1 LNDNNLNL
9 RLLVLLFLFI
19 SLGLSAQQNP
29 AKKKGDFTEIKV
41 PGRLSVSDS
50 LSKKGKK
57 INSSTQESDEYEEL
71 LDSEGEQEEE
81 FELDKELSIV
91 SEDTLNPRLGEG
103 GIVEVSEEI
112 LVDSNWI
119 EVASYYSIWDSRKVN
134 PYKIDPTKRK
144 DTLSIK
150 LFQPNVKYMGW
161 TMPGESLFPTS
172 RFGPRRGRY
181 HYGIDLRVRVG
192 DTIRAAFAG
201 IVRMVQVDRR
211 GYGKY
216 VLVRHFNGLET
227 LYGHLSRQLVA
238 VGQYIDA
245 GHPLGLGGS
254 TGRSTGPHLHFEVR
268 YEGNPIDPELMY
280 DFSQQS
286 IVTDEFE
293 LLPEHYEYIRE
304 MRRAIYH
311 RVRSGETLGHIARR
325 YGVRISTITRL
336 NRISTRKPLRVGR
349 KLRIR

>member
-1 LNDNNLNL
+1 MNIRIFITLSV
-9 RLLVLLFLFI
+9 VLLTTN
-19 SLGLSAQQNP
+19 SLIAQQKP

-41 PGRLSVSDS
+41 PASIGNADS
-50 LSKKGKK
+50 LKRKPA
-57 INSSTQESDEYEEL
+57 NTDQLTEEAEEYDELIEP
-71 LDSEGEQEEE
+71 EGEEDES
-81 FELDKELSIV
+81 FELNKELSIV
-91 SEDTLNPRLGEG
+91 SEDTLNPRYGEG

-112 LVDSNWI
+112 KVDSSWV
-119 EVASYYSIWDSRKVN
+119 EVATYYSIWDTRKVN

-144 DTLSIK
+144 DTLSIR

-161 TMPGESLFPTS
+161 QMPGENLYPTS

-181 HYGIDLRVRVG
+181 HYGIDLRVNVG
-192 DTIRAAFAG
+192 DTIRSAFAG

-238 VGQYIDA
+238 IGQYIDA
-245 GHPLGLGGS
+245 GHPVGLGGS

-268 YEGNPIDPELMY
+268 YEGNPVDPELLY
-280 DFSQQS
+280 DFAQQT

-304 MRRAIYH
+304 MRRAVYH
-311 RVRSGETLGHIARR
+311 RVRPGETLGHIARK
-325 YGVRISTITRL
+325 YGVRISTIIRL
-336 NRISTRKPLRVGR
+336 NRISTRTLLRVGR